1 MGRYLLRRLLISVPV
16 LIIITMIIFLL
27 AALAP
32 GDPLTVA
39 LGAEAVM
46 KLTPQQRQAAMAAL
60 GLDKPIPIRYL
71 YWLGRTVRGDLGRS
85 LINGRPVL
93 QAVGERVG
101 PTLRLALTATILAWG
116 IGIPLGIFVAL
127 KRYTLI
133 DYIVTVLAFLSVSVP
148 VFFLG
153 LGLIYIF
160 SLKLDVLPTY
170 GMQTLGVK
178 PSLGDAISHMVLP
191 VSMLGLNG
199 GAMMVRYSRAAM
211 LDVLHEDYIRTA
223 HAKGLKE
230 RVVIARH
237 ALRNALIPLVTL
249 AGLSIPNILG
259 GAVLT
264 ETVFQWPGMGMLSVA
279 AVKQRDYPMIM
290 GIALLIAVA
299 VLTGNLLADI
309 LYAVVDPRIRY
320 E

>member
-1 MGRYLLRRLLISVPV
+1 
-16 LIIITMIIFLL
+16 
-27 AALAP
+27 
-32 GDPLTVA
+32 
-39 LGAEAVM
+39 
-46 KLTPQQRQAAMAAL
+46 
-60 GLDKPIPIRYL
+60 
-71 YWLGRTVRGDLGRS
+71 
-85 LINGRPVL
+85 
-93 QAVGERVG
+93 
-101 PTLRLALTATILAWG
+101 
-116 IGIPLGIFVAL
+116 
-127 KRYTLI
+127 
-133 DYIVTVLAFLSVSVP
+133 
-148 VFFLG
+148 
-153 LGLIYIF
+153 
-160 SLKLDVLPTY
+160 
-170 GMQTLGVK
+170 
-178 PSLGDAISHMVLP
+178 
-191 VSMLGLNG
+191 
-199 GAMMVRYSRAAM
+199 MVRYSRAAM